1 MRLGILDI
9 ELLSPLGQ
17 SLTSPLELTCH
28 FVFPHLIACPPPPP
42 CQVLEDPLG
51 QHLNHQ
57 LSAYRIR
64 PDPSVLVSKNLSA
77 EGPES

>member
-28 FVFPHLIACPPPPP
+28 FVFPHLIASSPPPP
-42 CQVLEDPLG
+42 QVLEDPLG

-57 LSAYRIR
+57 LPAYRIR